1 MHCYETEHYVFH
13 YESGSKAEQCS
24 LSDVEKDFFQYI
36 DLLTYDQAV
45 YARIEDLLKEEQRT
59 EAVASM

>member
-45 YARIEDLLKEEQRT
+45 YARIEDLLKEEQ
-59 EAVASM
+59 